1 MAKEQFKTLTESM
14 YYVLLALLNPQHGYG
29 IMQLVDN
36 VTGGKVKVGAG
47 TLYNLLARFEE
58 EKMIEQIK
66 EEDRKKIYQ
75 ITEKGLT
82 ILNQELQRLHNLIED
97 GNKMLENREDL
108 K

>member
-82 ILNQELQRLHNLIED
+82 VLNQELQRLHNLIKD

>member
-36 VTGGKVKVGAG
+36 ATGGRVKVGAG

-82 ILNQELQRLHNLIED
+82 VLNQELQRLHNLIKD

>member
-82 ILNQELQRLHNLIED
+82 ILNQELQRLHNLIKD